1 MAFQIPY
8 VVFEVP
14 FDSSSGQGLRRE
26 FGNGHEVHEAEAA
39 PATVNG
45 ECSLH
50 LATGFARE
58 GGEGAVTR
66 EPGDL
71 P

>member
-1 MAFQIPY
+1 
-8 VVFEVP
+8 VFEVP
-14 FDSSSGQGLRRE
+14 FDSVSDQGLRRE
-26 FGNGHEVHEAEAA
+26 FGNGHDVHEAEAA

-45 ECSLH
+45 ECLLH
-50 LATGFARE
+50 HATGINRE
-58 GGEGAVTR
+58 GGGGATTR